1 MDRES
6 GRRRRRQYSP
16 EFKAELVATCS
27 RPGVSIASL
36 ALANGMNA
44 NVLRRWLVEHR
55 KAQTAAAETTRSI
68 DLAERRQEKPAF
80 VPVKVEDRTIPAPPD
95 IRIEVRR
102 ASTTVTVNWPTT
114 AASDCAEWM
123 RELLK

>member
-6 GRRRRRQYSP
+6 GRRRRRYSQ

-27 RPGVSIASL
+27 RPGVSIASI

-55 KAQTAAAETTRSI
+55 QTQSAAAEKGSSTA
-68 DLAERRQEKPAF
+68 LAEGHRGEPAF
-80 VPVKVEDRTIPAPPD
+80 VPVELDDRTVLPPAD
-95 IRIEVRR
+95 IRVEVRR
-102 ASTTVTVNWPTT
+102 AATTVTVNWPTA
-114 AASDCAEWM
+114 AASDCAAWM

>member
-6 GRRRRRQYSP
+6 GRRWRRYSP

-27 RPGVSIASL
+27 RPGVSIASI

-55 KAQTAAAETTRSI
+55 QTQSAAAEKGSSTA
-68 DLAERRQEKPAF
+68 LAEGHQGEPAF
-80 VPVKVEDRTIPAPPD
+80 VPVKLDDRTVLPPAD
-95 IRIEVRR
+95 IRVEVRR
-102 ASTTVTVNWPTT
+102 AATTVTVNWPTA
-114 AASDCAEWM
+114 AASDCAAWM